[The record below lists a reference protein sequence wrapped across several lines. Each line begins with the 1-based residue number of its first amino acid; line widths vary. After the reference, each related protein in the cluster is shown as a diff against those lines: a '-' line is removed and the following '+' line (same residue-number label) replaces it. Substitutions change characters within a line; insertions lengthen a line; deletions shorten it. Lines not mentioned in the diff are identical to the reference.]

1 MVDGLNFLLN
11 NHIQSTVRF
20 FKPSNLFMQKTRLWF
35 LNPVTYSK
43 QFVHIM
49 ETVSLWFDFDLLY
62 VLNWRIF
69 KYILCIIVAVSV
81 IQPIYVTSFC
91 CLSIFPGYNLT
102 VWMHHEFWYI
112 FEFDNATY
120 IYQLSFTT
128 PDHLSMDY
136 SNSRGNNRFYNCI
149 YSADFIN
156 VLPYHAMDLAVLNDQ
171 QFFQFIFLTSYWSD
185 PLYLYFPSLLLQL
198 N

>member
-1 MVDGLNFLLN
+1 
-11 NHIQSTVRF
+11 
-20 FKPSNLFMQKTRLWF
+20 
-35 LNPVTYSK
+35 
-43 QFVHIM
+43 
-49 ETVSLWFDFDLLY
+49 
-62 VLNWRIF
+62 
-69 KYILCIIVAVSV
+69 
-81 IQPIYVTSFC
+81 
-91 CLSIFPGYNLT
+91 
-102 VWMHHEFWYI
+102 MHHEFWYI

-136 SNSRGNNRFYNCI
+136 PNSRGNNRFYKFTTVYI
-149 YSADFIN
+149 LLTLN

-171 QFFQFIFLTSYWSD
+171 QFFQFIFSTSYWSD